1 MKEKKKGKNNKTK
14 KLRIKEL
21 EKKIVP
27 SPFAGK
33 KTPMPPPYAPGT
45 CYGLAKKAN
54 IVS

>member
-1 MKEKKKGKNNKTK
+1 MKEKEKRRNKKTK

-27 SPFAGK
+27 SPFAVK

-54 IVS
+54 IVT